1 MVLMDFAHKFNFDLA
16 NTKFAVR
23 KSSALIGGTTSKLN
37 VGEVYTLK

>member
-1 MVLMDFAHKFNFDLA
+1 MDFSQ
-16 NTKFAVR
+16 KFAFDIAKTTFMVR